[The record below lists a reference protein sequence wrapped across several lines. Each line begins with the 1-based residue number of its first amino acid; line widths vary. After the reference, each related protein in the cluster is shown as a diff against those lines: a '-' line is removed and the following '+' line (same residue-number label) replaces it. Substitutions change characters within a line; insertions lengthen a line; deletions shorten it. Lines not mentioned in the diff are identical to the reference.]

1 MAATSAPPLSAP
13 LGRGRGFPGPARRLS
28 ERPYLLLGLPLVL
41 FLVLFMLVPLGT
53 AIYTSFLTATPGSGF
68 ANPPLTLENY
78 AKILGD
84 GFYWGVFWSTLQLSA
99 GVMAGCLVLGYPLA
113 WCIARANPVM
123 RPILMAVVLAPL
135 LTNVVVR
142 TIGVMILLADG
153 GLINSSLLTIGL
165 IGAPIQLLNT
175 PLGVGIALV
184 QVFMPF
190 MVLALLDTLQSL
202 DPAVERAAANLGAG
216 PSRTFFSVTLP
227 LSLPGILA
235 GSLLVLLHAL
245 SAYVSATLV
254 GGRKVWVMGILVYQQ
269 VLMILNTPLGTALA
283 ILMLLV
289 TLAFV
294 VGLSVLTARMTR
306 RTGGR
311 PLPTGGLDLDALF
324 ARSGIWPL
332 LDIIG
337 PWLRRALI
345 GLALFVLLAPL
356 LMVVVNSVNDV
367 SLASIAGFRGFTL
380 RWYAAVFEAGHY
392 TNSFF
397 TSVQLGVVSMFLALV
412 LGTLG
417 AVAITRQDFP
427 GRNLLRSFYL
437 LPMTIPGVVTAVGL
451 LRLIRLIGLQSS
463 FESLVIAH
471 VVIATPYVVTLV
483 AASLEQ
489 SDRRQE
495 EAARNL
501 GANAFQTFWYV
512 TLPAIRPGLVAASIF
527 AFIVSFEEVTVTAF
541 LIGGRLMT
549 LPVRIYSESQF
560 ALEPTISAISTLL
573 VLLSVAVLLLL
584 ARFVR
589 LDKFWV
595 R

>member
-1 MAATSAPPLSAP
+1 M
-13 LGRGRGFPGPARRLS
+13 
-28 ERPYLLLGLPLVL
+28 LLGMPLVL
-41 FLVLFMLVPLGT
+41 FLVLFLLAPLGG
-53 AIYTSFLTATPGSGF
+53 AIYTSFLTGRAGSGF
-68 ANPPLTLENY
+68 ADLPLTTDSY

-84 GFYWGVFWSTLQLSA
+84 SFYWGVFWSTLKLSA
-99 GVMAGCLVLGYPLA
+99 WVMVGCLALGYPLA
-113 WCIARANPVM
+113 WCIARSGPLM
-123 RPILMAVVLAPL
+123 RPILMAIVLTPL

-153 GLINSSLLTIGL
+153 GLINSALMNVGL
-165 IGAPIQLLNT
+165 ISTPFQLLNT
-175 PLGVGIALV
+175 PTGVALALT

-216 PSRTFFSVTLP
+216 PARTFFAITLP

-254 GGRKVWVMGILVYQQ
+254 GGHKVWVMGILVYQQ
-269 VLMILNTPLGTALA
+269 VLSLLNLPLGTALA
-283 ILMLLV
+283 ILMLIV
-289 TLAFV
+289 TLGFV
-294 VGLSVLTARMTR
+294 LGLSVLTARLTR
-306 RTGGR
+306 RTGGKA
-311 PLPTGGLDLDALF
+311 LPTGGLDVDALL
-324 ARSGIWPL
+324 ARTGIWPV
-332 LDIIG
+332 LDVIG
-337 PWLRRALI
+337 PWVRRLLI
-345 GLALFVLLAPL
+345 AVALFVLLAPL
-356 LMVVVNSVNDV
+356 VMVVINSFNDV
-367 SLASIAGFRGFTL
+367 SLASVAGFKGLTF
-380 RWYAAVFEAGHY
+380 RWYAAALSSDSY
-392 TNSFF
+392 TNGFI
-397 TSVQLGVVSMFLALV
+397 TSAQLGAVSMTCALV

-417 AVAITRQDFP
+417 ALAITREQFP

-451 LRLIRLIGLQSS
+451 LRLIRALGLQSS

-471 VVIATPYVVTLV
+471 VVVATPYVVTLV

-501 GANAFQTFWYV
+501 GANALQTFWYV
-512 TLPAIRPGLVAASIF
+512 TLPAIRPGLVAAGIF

-573 VLLSVAVLLLL
+573 VLLSVAVLLVL